1 MTYYGIFIKGLL
13 DCDPEPMIFRTY
25 TGAVE
30 FLNGCHVYDPDK
42 TEVLPMHDYQ
52 AERILEEYGTEAGE

>member
-1 MTYYGIFIKGLL
+1 MTYYGIYINGSL

-30 FLNGCHVYDPDK
+30 FLNDSDVYDPDE
-42 TEVLPMHDYQ
+42 TAICPMTDGE
-52 AERILEEYGTEAGE
+52 AERILEEYNAEAGE